1 VLFRLLSLA
10 LHNGVTHE
18 ALTTLLGILPIL
30 ASFLVERR
38 VTAAR
43 STQPARALTGLTVV
57 VAGGLAVRVSPRWG
71 SPAPASGALG
81 ISAGVMPQ
89 KWEMQTLWIVLPLQ
103 YAIRHAIA
111 GRRRGLGPFSHLG
124 RGKSCC
130 WRSDSR
136 WRSRSVRPSVSSG

>member
-1 VLFRLLSLA
+1 MLYRLLSLA

-57 VAGGLAVRVSPRWG
+57 VAGGHAGRVSPRWD
-71 SPAPASGALG
+71 SPAPALGALG
-81 ISAGVMPQ
+81 ISAGVRPQ
-89 KWEMQTLWIVLPLQ
+89 KRELQ
-103 YAIRHAIA
+103 A
-111 GRRRGLGPFSHLG
+111 L
-124 RGKSCC
+124 
-130 WRSDSR
+130 
-136 WRSRSVRPSVSSG
+136 